1 MAVRASDQMSLVD
14 LTDGYSVNLT
24 LDSFTF
30 AGDTTK
36 VKSTQSFST
45 QISGYCGT
53 SAVAAV
59 VDTTAIKMGNGNNL
73 ISGLTVTS
81 DNNSIS
87 PTLTVQATTA
97 VTLAALQGGGS
108 SIDIP
113 IVMDNGN
120 ITIHKKIALSVAL
133 TGATGAGGYSIII
146 GNEAQVIPVALN
158 GETLGASS
166 IVIPFSVFQGT
177 TRKAC
182 TVEYSSLPT
191 GMSVASGANV
201 AGTASAEGSLTITVA
216 DDSDLGGTDSGTITL
231 TFKVGSTVIGT
242 KVFTWSKAYTGATG
256 ATGDN
261 AVWYAGTGIT
271 GTSTTATT
279 FSGSGV
285 ANAKVGDMYLNT
297 STQNVY
303 RCTVGGA
310 ASAAKWVYLA
320 NIKGATGTSS
330 TNVIIGLE
338 AVTIPCTKDG
348 LVTAAMTI
356 TVPFAGYI
364 GASRAACTLAN
375 PTLPSGMSRTSNTAA
390 TTSADGSLVIAVAAN
405 GTLGAAATQNG
416 SIDLTFTCNSQTFV
430 KKLSWSKAITGQTGE
445 DAITMVITSSNG
457 SIFKNTAI
465 ATTLT
470 AHVYKAGAE
479 VTGDAL
485 TALGTIKWYKDGAS
499 TAAGTGSTLTITAG
513 DVTNK
518 AIYEARLES

>member
-1 MAVRASDQMSLVD
+1 MAIKASDQISMVD

-24 LDSFTF
+24 MDSFTF
-30 AGDTTK
+30 AGDQAK

-45 QISGYCGT
+45 TISGYCGT
-53 SAVAAV
+53 NAVAAT
-59 VDTTAIKMGNGNNL
+59 VDTTAIKMGNGGAL

-87 PTLTVQATTA
+87 PTLTIQATTA

-108 SIDIP
+108 SIDVP
-113 IVMDNGN
+113 IVMDNGS
-120 ITIHKKIALSVAL
+120 ITLHKKIALAVAL
-133 TGATGAGGYSIII
+133 TGATGAGGYSVIV
-146 GNEAQVIPVALN
+146 GNEAQVIPVSIA
-158 GETLGASS
+158 GETLGAGS
-166 IVIPFSVFQGT
+166 IVIPFTVFEGT
-177 TRKAC
+177 TRRAC
-182 TVEYSSLPT
+182 TVTYSDLPS
-191 GMSVASGANV
+191 GMSVASGDNV
-201 AGTASAEGSLTITVA
+201 AGTASAEGSLTITIA
-216 DDSDLGGTDSGTITL
+216 DDSTLGGTDSGTITL
-231 TFKVGSTVIGT
+231 TFKVGSTTIGT

-271 GTSTTATT
+271 GTSSTATS

-303 RCTVGGA
+303 RCTTGGA
-310 ASAAKWVYLA
+310 ASAAKWVYVA
-320 NIKGATGTSS
+320 NIKGAGGTSS
-330 TNVIIGLE
+330 TNVIIGTE

-348 LVTAAMTI
+348 LVSAAMNI

-364 GASRAACTLAN
+364 GASRAACTLTN
-375 PTLPSGMSRTSNTAA
+375 PTLPSGMSRTSNNAA

-405 GTLGAAATQNG
+405 GTLGAAATKNG
-416 SIDLTFTCNSQTFV
+416 VIDLTFTCNGQTFV
-430 KKLSWSKAITGQTGE
+430 KKLSWSKALTGATGA

-457 SIFKNTAI
+457 TIFKNTSI

-470 AHVYKAGAE
+470 AHVYKGGVE

-485 TALGTIKWYKDGAS
+485 TALGTIKWYKDGAT
-499 TAAGTGSTLTITAG
+499 TAAGTGATLTISAG